1 MEPPA
6 KRRRRSQLLLD
17 KDNAD
22 EDDDELAFRPFEVEA
37 KRDPDYKLSVERA
50 YADQRFQA
58 TMAHI
63 FEKYGRD
70 FEGIGDEID
79 LVTGEIVVNN
89 GHVRNMRDEGDVG
102 DGLRGDLTDGEDDED
117 EGILLEDLY
126 DDEEEYKE
134 EAGEKAKPADFAR
147 EGAHSGNDADDDD
160 DEDRII
166 QGRQA
171 TRDSHSTAL
180 VLGSSSRNSLLAR
193 ASPFGMQTAS
203 PLHFEPPTE
212 LPFASSPFS
221 FDRSPFASE
230 PWGFPG
236 QNSDPLWD
244 RPDLF
249 AVQRP
254 PSEQLPLKPSRYQFP
269 ARSGK
274 SSIWAPGSR
283 FRADDEEPL
292 PSAFAATFG
301 KHLLPRRRKILKHP
315 LLPPSAKLNEQVDD
329 GRGDAEED
337 EEDEDE
343 ILMGKRSGENP
354 IEASARTGDSRPS
367 NNPAEKEAEEKGGEG
382 TSSDSG
388 YKSAQSTRR
397 SRKRKQR
404 ADEGPTR
411 DENLVQPPG
420 ISRKPSSREPK
431 EQSRINA
438 LKAKE
443 SAPTT
448 TALELAEEGNGCR
461 RSGRMRKQVEY
472 LNKIPWAQALAEQ
485 KAEKQATLLPA
496 SESQTSG
503 DDAHVEEESS
513 TGGDSENEGQA
524 ALTGSEHE
532 CIPDSAAEDDDE
544 EEEEQG
550 EEKEEEVEGED
561 EAEDVVE
568 AEKNSDEGGEAEKEE
583 KQRRVPTPLK
593 DLPTSHGP
601 HIRDPDIAEH
611 RHTQAPAG
619 FPFKTTN
626 SGCLL
631 SDDEAPT
638 SLSKPRKSTPKNRHE
653 DVLPLREIRNVRAQ
667 AHIELSSS
675 DVSKEERPNHSSKK
689 RRRKADA
696 PTDVSPTASRSS
708 MRHLDAPTEDSSG
721 VAPLSSSP
729 TRFLSRIT
737 LNVSL
742 DDTPQPPDAAPDEA
756 RHQLEAVPSSSP
768 CARVNEDI
776 PKPTA
781 SRRKRRQ
788 SKKPV
793 SPVVEQLSAEI
804 AQSKQPAKATAL
816 PTVIEDSSYETCDD
830 SSHIEPSSPV
840 KASPHDE
847 PAPSSSSKRTV
858 SPPEAVARP
867 SSQSP
872 TKRAP
877 QSPFKSPT
885 KSPLKR
891 AFAAE
896 PDEPLPSLSRPPQT
910 PRRPK
915 RRLKV
920 PSSRHS
926 ILSLLS
932 DDEEEEDEEIDELG
946 RNLAAMPKLQ
956 SSVAQ
961 STARKVWRSSSR
973 TREVYHTPVKKR
985 PSEPVSPGS
994 LVKTPGGTLRACG
1007 VDGYRCGRD
1016 FCFTCL

>member
-6 KRRRRSQLLLD
+6 KRRRMSQLLLD
-17 KDNAD
+17 KSHAD

-37 KRDPDYKLSVERA
+37 KRDPDYRLSVERA

-102 DGLRGDLTDGEDDED
+102 DGLRGDLTDGEGDED

-126 DDEEEYKE
+126 GDEEEYEEEETKE
-134 EAGEKAKPADFAR
+134 KENPADLGTER
-147 EGAHSGNDADDDD
+147 AHIGNDADDDEE
-160 DEDRII
+160 EDRII
-166 QGRQA
+166 QGRQP

-180 VLGSSSRNSLLAR
+180 VLGSSSRNALLAR
-193 ASPFGMQTAS
+193 ASPFGVQNAS

-230 PWGFPG
+230 PWGAPG
-236 QNSDPLWD
+236 QFSDPLWD

-254 PSEQLPLKPSRYQFP
+254 PSQQLPLKPNRYQFP
-269 ARSGK
+269 ARSGQ

-301 KHLLPRRRKILKHP
+301 KHLLPRRKKILKHP
-315 LLPPSAKLNEQVDD
+315 LLLPSTKPNEQGVD
-329 GRGDAEED
+329 GGAGAEEE
-337 EEDEDE
+337 EEDEDV
-343 ILMGKRSGENP
+343 ILTGKRSREKPTEAPEQPDDLGE
-354 IEASARTGDSRPS
+354 S
-367 NNPAEKEAEEKGGEG
+367 NHLAGKEVEERGGEG

-404 ADEGPTR
+404 ADEGSTM
-411 DENLVQPPG
+411 DEALVQPPS
-420 ISRKPSSREPK
+420 ISRKASSSKPK
-431 EQSRINA
+431 RMPR
-438 LKAKE
+438 KAKN
-443 SAPTT
+443 PDQTT
-448 TALELAEEGNGCR
+448 SSLELPDGANGCR
-461 RSGRMRKQVEY
+461 RSARMRKQVEY

-485 KAEKQATLLPA
+485 KAQKQAALLPA
-496 SESQTSG
+496 SGSQHSDDD
-503 DDAHVEEESS
+503 DDAHAEDESS
-513 TGGDSENEGQA
+513 TGLDSAVDDEA
-524 ALTGSEHE
+524 TVTGSEHN
-532 CIPDSAAEDDDE
+532 CIPDSAAEDDDDDDDEDE
-544 EEEEQG
+544 EEEE
-550 EEKEEEVEGED
+550 E
-561 EAEDVVE
+561 EAEDAVE
-568 AEKNSDEGGEAEKEE
+568 GQKEQEEGDEAAEKEE
-583 KQRRVPTPLK
+583 KEREVSPPLV
-593 DLPTSHGP
+593 DLPTSHEP
-601 HIRDPDIAEH
+601 QIRQPDIVE
-611 RHTQAPAG
+611 RRRNQAPAG
-619 FPFKTTN
+619 FSFKPSN
-626 SGCLL
+626 PACFL

-638 SLSKPRKSTPKNRHE
+638 TLSKPRKLTTQTRHE
-653 DVLPLREIRNVRAQ
+653 NVLPLREIRNVKAQ
-667 AHIELSSS
+667 DPAETSPS
-675 DVSKEERPNHSSKK
+675 DAGKAGRPKQSSKK
-689 RRRKADA
+689 RRHEAEARIDSS
-696 PTDVSPTASRSS
+696 PTANKGGVSNLDVSPE
-708 MRHLDAPTEDSSG
+708 DASG

-729 TRFLSRIT
+729 TRFLTRIT
-737 LNVSL
+737 SRVSL
-742 DDTPQPPDAAPDEA
+742 DDTPRPLDTILEKV
-756 RHQLEAVPSSSP
+756 RHGPEGEPEAVLSSSP
-768 CARVNEDI
+768 CARVSEDT
-776 PKPTA
+776 PRSTA

-788 SKKPV
+788 SNKP
-793 SPVVEQLSAEI
+793 SRPAVEQVTAEI
-804 AQSKQPAKATAL
+804 TQSTQPAKQTAL
-816 PTVIEDSSYETCDD
+816 PTVIEDSSNETSDD
-830 SSHIEPSSPV
+830 ISHDESSSPA
-840 KASPHDE
+840 KAFLQEE
-847 PAPSSSSKRTV
+847 PAPPSFKRTAV
-858 SPPEAVARP
+858 SPPEPIPRP
-867 SSQSP
+867 PTQSP
-872 TKRAP
+872 SKSLPR
-877 QSPFKSPT
+877 SPIKPLSKSPA
-885 KSPLKR
+885 KR

-896 PDEPLPSLSRPPQT
+896 ADDPLPSLSNPPQT
-910 PRRPK
+910 PRRPN

-932 DDEEEEDEEIDELG
+932 DDDEEEIDELG
-946 RNLAAMPKLQ
+946 RNLAAMPRLQ

-961 STARKVWRSSSR
+961 TTARKVWRSSSR
-973 TREVYHTPVKKR
+973 TREVYRTPVKKR

>member
-6 KRRRRSQLLLD
+6 KRRRMSQLLLD

-102 DGLRGDLTDGEDDED
+102 DGLRGDLMDGEDDED

-126 DDEEEYKE
+126 GDEEEYE
-134 EAGEKAKPADFAR
+134 EEETREKGKPVGVGRERAHNGDDAD
-147 EGAHSGNDADDDD
+147 DDDDDDD

-180 VLGSSSRNSLLAR
+180 VLGSSSRNALLAR
-193 ASPFGMQTAS
+193 TSPFGAHNAN

-212 LPFASSPFS
+212 LPFASSAFT
-221 FDRSPFASE
+221 FDRSPCASE

-236 QNSDPLWD
+236 QYADPLWD

-249 AVQRP
+249 TVQRP
-254 PSEQLPLKPSRYQFP
+254 PSQQLPLKPSRYHFP
-269 ARSGK
+269 ARSGE

-283 FRADDEEPL
+283 FRADEEPL

-301 KHLLPRRRKILKHP
+301 KHLLPKRKKILKHP
-315 LLPPSAKLNEQVDD
+315 LLLPSTKPNEH
-329 GRGDAEED
+329 GDSRKSEAEEQD
-337 EEDEDE
+337 EEDEDV
-343 ILMGKRSGENP
+343 ILTGKRSRENP
-354 IEASARTGDSRPS
+354 TEATGHAENLRQS
-367 NNPAEKEAEEKGGEG
+367 NNSAGEEAGERGGEG

-404 ADEGPTR
+404 ADDGSMR
-411 DENLVQPPG
+411 DEAVQPLG
-420 ISRKPSSREPK
+420 ISRKAANSRPK
-431 EQSRINA
+431 R
-438 LKAKE
+438 LPHKAKN
-443 SAPTT
+443 SDQRAPS
-448 TALELAEEGNGCR
+448 LELPAETNGCR

-472 LNKIPWAQALAEQ
+472 LNKISWAQALAEQ
-485 KAEKQATLLPA
+485 RAEKQAMLLPA
-496 SESQTSG
+496 SDSQKIDG
-503 DDAHVEEESS
+503 EDDDEHAEMGSS
-513 TGGDSENEGQA
+513 TESKSTDEDHA
-524 ALTGSEHE
+524 ALTESEHD
-532 CIPDSAAEDDDE
+532 CIPDSAADDDDDDDDDDE
-544 EEEEQG
+544 EEEEIG
-550 EEKEEEVEGED
+550 EAEVEEEVE
-561 EAEDVVE
+561 
-568 AEKNSDEGGEAEKEE
+568 AEKEQE
-583 KQRRVPTPLK
+583 EGDESEEREEEEREVSPPII
-593 DLPTSHGP
+593 DLATSHEP
-601 HIRDPDIAEH
+601 QVRQSRIAE
-611 RHTQAPAG
+611 RRSIQVPAG
-619 FPFKTTN
+619 FPFKTTD
-626 SGCLL
+626 SGYLL

-638 SLSKPRKSTPKNRHE
+638 SLSKPRKSISQKRHE
-653 DVLPLREIRNVRAQ
+653 GVLPLREIRNVKAQ
-667 AHIELSSS
+667 AQAEISSS
-675 DVSKEERPNHSSKK
+675 DAGKEGRQNQSGKK
-689 RRRKADA
+689 RRHKADA
-696 PTDVSPTASRSS
+696 VIGSSPTGNKSS
-708 MRHLDAPTEDSSG
+708 SGHPDVPSEDSSG

-737 LNVSL
+737 LKVSL
-742 DDTPQPPDAAPDEA
+742 DDTPQPSDATSEEA
-756 RHQLEAVPSSSP
+756 KHQLEAIQSSSP
-768 CARVNEDI
+768 IARVSEDAL
-776 PKPTA
+776 KPTT
-781 SRRKRRQ
+781 SKQRRRQ
-788 SKKPV
+788 SRKPV
-793 SPVVEQLSAEI
+793 SPVIEQLNAAI
-804 AQSKQPAKATAL
+804 GQLKQPVEHTAL
-816 PTVIEDSSYETCDD
+816 PTVIEDSSHETCDD
-830 SSHIEPSSPV
+830 LSPVEPPSPAKASLHDKPAPPSPNRTLSSPE
-840 KASPHDE
+840 A
-847 PAPSSSSKRTV
+847 AP
-858 SPPEAVARP
+858 RP
-867 SSQSP
+867 STQSP
-872 TKRAP
+872 SKVLP
-877 QSPFKSPT
+877 GSPIKSPT
-885 KSPLKR
+885 KKPSKR
-891 AFAAE
+891 PAADE
-896 PDEPLPSLSRPPQT
+896 TEEPLPSQSNPPQT
-910 PRRPK
+910 PRRPH

-932 DDEEEEDEEIDELG
+932 DDEDEDEEIDELG
-946 RNLAAMPKLQ
+946 RNLAAMPLRLQ

-961 STARKVWRSSSR
+961 TTARKVWRSSSR
-973 TREVYHTPVKKR
+973 TREVYRTPVKKR

>member
-6 KRRRRSQLLLD
+6 KRRRMSQLLLD

-102 DGLRGDLTDGEDDED
+102 DGLRGDLADGEDDED

-126 DDEEEYKE
+126 GDEEEDE
-134 EAGEKAKPADFAR
+134 EEETRDKKNPVGLGR

-160 DEDRII
+160 EEDRII

-180 VLGSSSRNSLLAR
+180 VLGSSSRNASLAR
-193 ASPFGMQTAS
+193 TSPFGVHNAS

-221 FDRSPFASE
+221 FDGSPFASD
-230 PWGFPG
+230 PWGYPG
-236 QNSDPLWD
+236 QYSDPLWD

-254 PSEQLPLKPSRYQFP
+254 PSQQLPLKPSRYHFP

-283 FRADDEEPL
+283 FRAEDEEPL
-292 PSAFAATFG
+292 PSAFAVTFG
-301 KHLLPRRRKILKHP
+301 RHMLPRRRKILKHP
-315 LLPPSAKLNEQVDD
+315 LLLPSTNLNGQGDD
-329 GRGDAEED
+329 GRTEAEED
-337 EEDEDE
+337 EEDEDV
-343 ILMGKRSGENP
+343 ILTGKRSGENP
-354 IEASARTGDSRPS
+354 TEASEHTGDLRTA
-367 NNPAEKEAEEKGGEG
+367 NNSTGKGAEERGGEG

-388 YKSAQSTRR
+388 YKSAQSTRK

-411 DENLVQPPG
+411 DENLVTPPG
-420 ISRKPSSREPK
+420 KTKKSSDRKPKRLPLE
-431 EQSRINA
+431 
-438 LKAKE
+438 AKK

-448 TALELAEEGNGCR
+448 TALELAEERSGCR

-485 KAEKQATLLPA
+485 KAERQALSLPA
-496 SESQTSG
+496 EASHTSD
-503 DDAHVEEESS
+503 DDAHAEEESS
-513 TGGDSENEGQA
+513 TGPDSEDEEQA
-524 ALTGSEHE
+524 ALTGSEHD
-532 CIPDSAAEDDDE
+532 CIPDSAAEDDEEEQDE
-544 EEEEQG
+544 EEEEG
-550 EEKEEEVEGED
+550 EG
-561 EAEDVVE
+561 EAEDVVGTEREQEEGHE
-568 AEKNSDEGGEAEKEE
+568 AEEREE
-583 KQRRVPTPLK
+583 EERQIPPLSIE
-593 DLPTSHGP
+593 LPTLRGTQ
-601 HIRDPDIAEH
+601 IRHPDIAEH
-611 RHTQAPAG
+611 RHVQAPAG
-619 FPFKTTN
+619 FPFKTTD

-638 SLSKPRKSTPKNRHE
+638 SLSKPRKSIPQKRHE
-653 DVLPLREIRNVRAQ
+653 DVLPLREIRNVKAQ
-667 AHIELSSS
+667 AHIKQSPPNA
-675 DVSKEERPNHSSKK
+675 SKGGRPNQSSKK
-689 RRRKADA
+689 RSGKADA
-696 PTDVSPTASRSS
+696 VLDLSPTATKSS
-708 MRHLDAPTEDSSG
+708 VGHRDVPSEDSSG

-742 DDTPQPPDAAPDEA
+742 DDTPLPLDTTSEKASHQPEP
-756 RHQLEAVPSSSP
+756 EAVQSSSP
-768 CARVNEDI
+768 YASVDEDA

-781 SRRKRRQ
+781 SRRRRHQ
-788 SKKPV
+788 SKKPT
-793 SPVVEQLSAEI
+793 SPVVKQLTAEI
-804 AQSKQPAKATAL
+804 AQLKQVAKATAL
-816 PTVIEDSSYETCDD
+816 PIVIEDSSYETSDD
-830 SSHIEPSSPV
+830 SLHIESSSPT
-840 KASPHDE
+840 KASLHDE
-847 PAPSSSSKRTV
+847 PAPPSPKRTV
-858 SPPEAVARP
+858 LPPDAATRPTTQSLKVHPVSP
-867 SSQSP
+867 S
-872 TKRAP
+872 
-877 QSPFKSPT
+877 KSPA
-885 KSPLKR
+885 KNPSKR
-891 AFAAE
+891 PAATE
-896 PDEPLPSLSRPPQT
+896 TEEPLPSLSNPPQT

-932 DDEEEEDEEIDELG
+932 DEEDEDEEIDELG
-946 RNLAAMPKLQ
+946 RNLAAMPGLQ

-961 STARKVWRSSSR
+961 TTARKVWRSSSR
-973 TREVYHTPVKKR
+973 TREVYRTPVKKR
-985 PSEPVSPGS
+985 ASEPVSPGS

>member
-1 MEPPA
+1 M
-6 KRRRRSQLLLD
+6 SQLLLD

-117 EGILLEDLY
+117 EGILLEDLH
-126 DDEEEYKE
+126 DDEEKYQDET
-134 EAGEKAKPADFAR
+134 GEKANPVDFAK
-147 EGAHSGNDADDDD
+147 EGAHSGNGADDDD

-171 TRDSHSTAL
+171 ARDSHSTAL
-180 VLGSSSRNSLLAR
+180 VLGSSSRNALIARTSL
-193 ASPFGMQTAS
+193 FGVQNAS
-203 PLHFEPPTE
+203 PLHSEPPTE

-230 PWGFPG
+230 PWGFSG
-236 QNSDPLWD
+236 QYSDPLWD

-254 PSEQLPLKPSRYQFP
+254 PSEQLPLKPSRYHFP

-292 PSAFAATFG
+292 QSAFAATFG
-301 KHLLPRRRKILKHP
+301 KHLLPRRKKILKHP
-315 LLPPSAKLNEQVDD
+315 LLLPSTTKLNEQGDD
-329 GRGDAEED
+329 GRAEAEED
-337 EEDEDE
+337 EGDEDV
-343 ILMGKRSGENP
+343 ILTGKRSGENP
-354 IEASARTGDSRPS
+354 IEASERTGDLRPS
-367 NNPAEKEAEEKGGEG
+367 NNSAGKEAEERGGEG

-388 YKSAQSTRR
+388 YRSAQSTRR
-397 SRKRKQR
+397 SKKRKQR

-411 DENLVQPPG
+411 DENPVQSPG
-420 ISRKPSSREPK
+420 KSKKPSNREPK
-431 EQSRINA
+431 KLA

-485 KAEKQATLLPA
+485 KAERQATLLPA
-496 SESQTSG
+496 PDSQTSD

-513 TGGDSENEGQA
+513 TGRDSEDEDQS

-550 EEKEEEVEGED
+550 EEEEEEVEGEG
-561 EAEDVVE
+561 EAEDVVK
-568 AEKNSDEGGEAEKEE
+568 AEKKLDEGGEAEEE
-583 KQRRVPTPLK
+583 EEEERQVPPALK
-593 DLPTSHGP
+593 DLPTSHGAR
-601 HIRDPDIAEH
+601 IRDPDIAEH
-611 RHTQAPAG
+611 RHMQAPAG
-619 FPFKTTN
+619 LPFKTTN
-626 SGCLL
+626 SGYLL

-638 SLSKPRKSTPKNRHE
+638 SLSKPRKPTPKKRHE
-653 DVLPLREIRNVRAQ
+653 DVLPLREIRNVKAQ
-667 AHIELSSS
+667 THIEPSSS
-675 DVSKEERPNHSSKK
+675 DVSKEERPNQSSKK
-689 RRRKADA
+689 RRHKADA
-696 PTDVSPTASRSS
+696 PIDLSPTASQSS
-708 MRHLDAPTEDSSG
+708 IGHLDISTEDLNG

-742 DDTPQPPDAAPDEA
+742 DDTPQPPDAAPDKA

-768 CARVNEDI
+768 RARVNEDI
-776 PKPTA
+776 LKPTA
-781 SRRKRRQ
+781 SRRNRRQ

-804 AQSKQPAKATAL
+804 AQSKQPTKATAL
-816 PTVIEDSSYETCDD
+816 PIVIEDSSYETCDD
-830 SSHIEPSSPV
+830 SSRIEPSSPV
-840 KASPHDE
+840 KASLHDE
-847 PAPSSSSKRTV
+847 PAPPSPNKRTV

-877 QSPFKSPT
+877 RSPFKSPT

-896 PDEPLPSLSRPPQT
+896 VDEPLPSLSKPPQT

-961 STARKVWRSSSR
+961 TTARKVWRSSSR